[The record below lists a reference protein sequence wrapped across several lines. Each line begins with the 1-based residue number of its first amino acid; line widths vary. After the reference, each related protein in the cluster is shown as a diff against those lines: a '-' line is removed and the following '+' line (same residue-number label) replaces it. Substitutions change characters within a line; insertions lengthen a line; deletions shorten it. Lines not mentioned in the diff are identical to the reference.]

1 MGWANGIG
9 VVVLTILI
17 GGVAAFGLSF
27 FLIWFL
33 KITKFEGGAGY
44 FTLFVILTGV
54 AGGFVVGLITVLT
67 MGSGFVAMQLRATEI
82 ALVLTITA
90 GVVVVL
96 NKVFEDKGPKLEGDS
111 IRLEVELKCPRDWK
125 PDNAL
130 KAGHGGCWLQKYPE
144 NGPLETNSIVSGKLC
159 WDNTPAPGERWAISC
174 VVSLEKTTSPRYMLI
189 YTSKSIEVTL
199 QVPLPRHP
207 GSQFRQWSAW
217 STEGFLPQKGRPV
230 PPADLAFRFRVMKES
245 DYRVANP
252 STEEAF
258 KQFRQK
264 TLAAMPPVPT
274 VADWLPF
281 YENVCEVP
289 TYPKDILGPEVEAVN
304 VHPEELVPLLSSED
318 MAVARRAVW
327 ATTFLKSVPPFL
339 MEPLAHSGLQAI
351 KLIRAARAGAL
362 PNDPD
367 ELTEEKAWSFFI
379 YWSQAM
385 EHAGATEPGRRILEQ
400 IAAELESGPLDEK
413 LERLADTVNNA
424 LDKAQPNKAS
434 RSDKE

>member
-1 MGWANGIG
+1 MGWGDGIA
-9 VVVLTILI
+9 VVILTILM

-33 KITKFEGGAGY
+33 NITNFEGGSGY

-54 AGGFVVGLITVLT
+54 VGGFLVGLITVLA
-67 MGSGFVAMQLRATEI
+67 MQSSFLEMQLRAAEI
-82 ALVLTITA
+82 VLALTVAA
-90 GVVVVL
+90 GGIVVL
-96 NKVFEDKGPKLEGDS
+96 DKVFEDKGPKLEGDS
-111 IRLEVELKCPRDWK
+111 IQLEVELKCPRDWK

-130 KAGHGGCWLQKYPE
+130 KAGHGGCFLQKYPE
-144 NGPLETNSIVSGKLC
+144 NGPIETNPIVSGSLT
-159 WDNTPAPGERWAISC
+159 WDNTPAPGEPWAISC
-174 VVSLEKTTSPRYMLI
+174 AVPLEKTTSPRYMLI

-207 GSQFRQWSAW
+207 GPQFKQWSAW
-217 STEGFLPQKGRPV
+217 STEGFLPQKERPV
-230 PPADLAFRFRVMKES
+230 PPAGLAFRFRVLKET
-245 DYRVANP
+245 DYRAAHP

-258 KQFRQK
+258 KQLREK
-264 TLAAMPPVPT
+264 ALAAMPPTPT

-281 YENVCEVP
+281 YENVWEVP

-304 VHPEELVPLLSSED
+304 AHPEELVPLLSSED
-318 MAVARRAVW
+318 MAVERRAVW

-339 MEPLAHSGLQAI
+339 IEPLAHSGLQTI

-379 YWSQAM
+379 CWTIAM
-385 EHAGATEPGRRILEQ
+385 EHAGATVQSRSTLEQ

-413 LERLADTVNNA
+413 LERLAGSVKTA
-424 LDKAQPNKAS
+424 LDKLNQTK
-434 RSDKE
+434 